1 MTRRSQA
8 GRPQQYEARAQSELF
23 TELQTVESA
32 RQQEDAADPPLAALL
47 HISCNAYAFDT
58 RPPLDAKAQAT
69 DTVREDEATAER
81 LEAYRNRC
89 RQLERAESATPSS
102 ALSGVLLADFSLRLV
117 PVAALPVGVDAAAMP
132 LMTVLTLSFVP
143 ADRQLA
149 LLSPGLAG
157 KGGRRTQPVGQGI
170 PREEARYTVT
180 CMFPTAGAKERV
192 CVPDRL
198 QRHVAVGRLFEDS
211 PHLLKVLAAFT
222 DVVDDENVPRGV
234 DPARFGQPCVVAVTH
249 AFTHTLSQEL
259 DRRSRLRHGRL
270 TAAGVDVSAVA
281 TEDLPPLLPEGLLMC
296 YAHQLCAGL
305 LHLMRAAVP
314 IPLMNL
320 TADSVFLNRRLDTP
334 SHTSWDTMLMIGVFA
349 GTTPSD
355 MLYLSPAGAAVQALG
370 PRLNTEGRSGG
381 LSGVVS
387 QLLGGVDPLHFVSD
401 SAVGYSRRAC
411 RLLTHLI
418 EEDWDVQVAL
428 QHLTLHLFGDPH
440 RGPSALLAPETDN
453 DRHY

>member
-1 MTRRSQA
+1 
-8 GRPQQYEARAQSELF
+8 
-23 TELQTVESA
+23 
-32 RQQEDAADPPLAALL
+32 
-47 HISCNAYAFDT
+47 
-58 RPPLDAKAQAT
+58 
-69 DTVREDEATAER
+69 
-81 LEAYRNRC
+81 
-89 RQLERAESATPSS
+89 
-102 ALSGVLLADFSLRLV
+102 
-117 PVAALPVGVDAAAMP
+117 
-132 LMTVLTLSFVP
+132 
-143 ADRQLA
+143 
-149 LLSPGLAG
+149 
-157 KGGRRTQPVGQGI
+157 
-170 PREEARYTVT
+170 
-180 CMFPTAGAKERV
+180 
-192 CVPDRL
+192 
-198 QRHVAVGRLFEDS
+198 
-211 PHLLKVLAAFT
+211 
-222 DVVDDENVPRGV
+222 
-234 DPARFGQPCVVAVTH
+234 
-249 AFTHTLSQEL
+249 
-259 DRRSRLRHGRL
+259 
-270 TAAGVDVSAVA
+270 
-281 TEDLPPLLPEGLLMC
+281 MC

-334 SHTSWDTMLMIGVFA
+334 SHASWDTTLMIGVFA

-355 MLYLSPAGAAVQALG
+355 ILYLSPAGASVQALG

-401 SAVGYSRRAC
+401 SAAGYSRRAC